1 MMERDYTDIS
11 SFRAR
16 LEKAE
21 RRLRAVVIGWVLS
34 VAVLIVLG
42 VGIERANSQLSQL
55 RVHAVELTDLT
66 GQARLKAAAPTD
78 GTAVLSLNDK
88 AGHVRLLLLVA
99 ADGTSLIAGYDAAGH
114 AIFSSLQ
121 FVAPPK

>member
-1 MMERDYTDIS
+1 MMERDHTDIS

-21 RRLRAVVIGWVLS
+21 LRLRAVVIGWVLS
-34 VAVLIVLG
+34 LAVLTVLG
-42 VGIERANSQLSQL
+42 VGVERANSQLSQL

-66 GQARLKAAAPTD
+66 GRARLKAAASPD
-78 GTAVLSLNDK
+78 GTANITFLDE
-88 AGHVRLLLLVA
+88 AGHVRLLFMVA
-99 ADGTSLIAGYDAAGH
+99 ADGTPLIAGYDAGGH
-114 AIFSSLQ
+114 VIFNSLQ

>member
-1 MMERDYTDIS
+1 MERDHTDIRS
-11 SFRAR
+11 LRAR
-16 LEKAE
+16 LDETE

-34 VAVLIVLG
+34 VAVLTVMSVG
-42 VGIERANSQLSQL
+42 VERVNSQLAQL

-66 GQARLKAAAPTD
+66 GRARLKAAAPTD
-78 GTAVLSLNDK
+78 GTANISLLDET
-88 AGHVRLLLLVA
+88 GHVRLLLLVA
-99 ADGTSLIAGYDAAGH
+99 ADGTPLIAGYDAAGH

>member
-1 MMERDYTDIS
+1 MMEPDHMDFS

-34 VAVLIVLG
+34 MAVLTVLG
-42 VGIERANSQLSQL
+42 VGVERANSQLSQL

-66 GQARLKAAAPTD
+66 ARARLKAAAPPD
-78 GTAVLSLNDK
+78 GTAFISLLDE
-88 AGHVRLLLLVA
+88 AGHMRLLFLVA
-99 ADGTSLIAGYDAAGH
+99 ADGTPLIAGYDAAGH
-114 AIFSSLQ
+114 TIFSSLQ

>member
-1 MMERDYTDIS
+1 MP
-11 SFRAR
+11 
-16 LEKAE
+16 
-21 RRLRAVVIGWVLS
+21 
-34 VAVLIVLG
+34 
-42 VGIERANSQLSQL
+42 
-55 RVHAVELTDLT
+55 VELTDLT

-99 ADGTSLIAGYDAAGH
+99 ADGTPLIAGYDAAGH